1 LNLKI
6 ENEMENREGK
16 QRDQAGMVAWRLLL
30 LGSTSG
36 EQWVDDDYIGSS
48 RKVSTWP
55 PPAAYSGET
64 KRAAANGRL
73 HSLYSTLQSDFR

>member
-6 ENEMENREGK
+6 ETDMENREGK

-36 EQWVDDDYIGSS
+36 EQWIDDNYIGSR
-48 RKVSTWP
+48 RKVLTLDL
-55 PPAAYSGET
+55 AAGGGGVQRRNEQAE
-64 KRAAANGRL
+64 R
-73 HSLYSTLQSDFR
+73 Q